1 MFQTNYSEQI
11 TVYIFS
17 RHYHVISCFFTFY
30 TICESFSLIHWFLR
44 KYWSKQWRK
53 SHQSTVIH
61 SPYLNIINDNNS
73 LWCKLLHKTLRLCLW
88 RFTSVLT
95 DAAGCVLPSN
105 NKQTI
110 PSVCSCF
117 LNIALFISD
126 GHTGPGPQSVLN
138 ALPYSYET

>member
-1 MFQTNYSEQI
+1 MFQINDSGQI

-30 TICESFSLIHWFLR
+30 TIYESFSLIHWFLR
-44 KYWSKQWRK
+44 KYWWKQWRK
-53 SHQSTVIH
+53 NHQSTVILYL
-61 SPYLNIINDNNS
+61 YLNISNDNKS
-73 LWCKLLHKTLRLCLW
+73 LWCKPLHKNLRLCLW

-117 LNIALFISD
+117 LNIALFVFD
-126 GHTGPGPQSVLN
+126 GHTVPGPRIVL
-138 ALPYSYET
+138 